1 MKKLIS
7 FLLKA
12 AVCIVLLAVGIH
24 AANTALEIAD
34 PWKDKIPEKL
44 RDVGSPYKFY
54 YDNGFLIMD
63 RNEIYVLQTAGKN
76 WVYQKFPL
84 FRRCAQRG

>member
-7 FLLKA
+7 FLFKA
-12 AVCIVLLAVGIH
+12 AVCVVLLAVFIY

-44 RDVGSPYKFY
+44 TDV
-54 YDNGFLIMD
+54 
-63 RNEIYVLQTAGKN
+63 
-76 WVYQKFPL
+76 
-84 FRRCAQRG
+84 